1 MDLLNKEVLDS
12 MHTLA
17 SAMVFKPV
25 DKTKLNV
32 DYEKEIIEFQYGDCP
47 SSITVNCRY
56 DSQAAAI
63 KDFAKQLLM
72 QIEL

>member
-25 DKTKLNV
+25 DKTKLSV
-32 DYEKEIIEFQYGDCP
+32 DYDKEVIEFQYSDCD
-47 SSITVNCRY
+47 IMIVNCRY

-72 QIEL
+72 QVEL